1 MANYKYSYNED
12 DIRPAEPVGEYK
24 VKTALPNQTLI
35 TAILSYVFFGWFG
48 IIIAIYAL
56 QKVRNFYIENDGAE
70 SKMIKAAKILA
81 ITNLVLTGIAY
92 TASFAM
98 GIFYYIIIPLMYAP
112 GIEEAFIPVFNTFL
126 NII

>member
-112 GIEEAFIPVFNTFL
+112 GIEEAFVPVFNTFL
-126 NII
+126 NLI

>member
-1 MANYKYSYNED
+1 M
-12 DIRPAEPVGEYK
+12 GEYK

-35 TAILSYVFFGWFG
+35 TAIVSYVFFGWFG
-48 IIIAIYAL
+48 IAIAIYAL
-56 QKVRNFYIENDGAE
+56 QKVRNYYIENDGAE

-81 ITNLVLTGIAY
+81 ITNLVLSGIVY
-92 TASFAM
+92 TAAFALE
-98 GIFYYIIIPLMYAP
+98 IFYCIIIPMMYAP

>member
-24 VKTALPNQTLI
+24 VKTALPNQTLV

-81 ITNLVLTGIAY
+81 ITNLVLTGIGY
-92 TASFAM
+92 TASIAM
-98 GIFYYIIIPLMYAP
+98 GIFWYIIIPLMYAP
-112 GIEEAFIPVFNTFL
+112 GAEEVVSSVFNTFL
-126 NII
+126 NLI

>member
-24 VKTALPNQTLI
+24 VKTALPNQTLV

-48 IIIAIYAL
+48 IVIAIYAL

-81 ITNLVLTGIAY
+81 ITNLVLSGIVY
-92 TASFAM
+92 TAAFAM
-98 GIFYYIIIPLMYAP
+98 GIFYYIIIPLMYVP
-112 GIEEAFIPVFNTFL
+112 GIEEAFIPVFNMFL